1 LNELVTSS
9 KRRVE
14 YSAVTAFAPVLALF
28 PVWLAAVALLWIPF
42 NWLFGVPFTHFA
54 IGEFLFGIVLFSR
67 PVQRLLFVRLLGA
80 RQPTEIE
87 RTNLESAWKVV
98 EQQAGIRPGRFVL
111 SVADVDDIN
120 AFACGGHMLVVSAFS
135 IEHLT
140 EDELTG
146 VLAHELSHHLGGHT
160 IALTIAQWMSMP
172 ILGLAQLGIR
182 VRDIGLRISKRLEG
196 EYPTFKLVGWII
208 NIVLTSLSRVLLIGF
223 LLAQSLGE
231 IVGRSAEFQADRRAH
246 AMGFGRELRYALT
259 RVIHRTPTSEP
270 TRFLSRV
277 LLSHPP
283 AIDRVARLDAMLNR

>member
-28 PVWLAAVALLWIPF
+28 PVWLAAVALLWIPC

-87 RTNLESAWKVV
+87 RANLESAWKVV
-98 EQQAGIRPGRFVL
+98 EQQAGVRPGRFVL

-160 IALTIAQWMSMP
+160 VALTVAQWMSMP
-172 ILGLAQLGIR
+172 ILGLAL
-182 VRDIGLRISKRLEG
+182 
-196 EYPTFKLVGWII
+196 KLVGWII

-259 RVIHRTPTSEP
+259 RVIDRTPASEP

>member
-1 LNELVTSS
+1 MTSS

-87 RTNLESAWKVV
+87 RTNLESAWKVI

-160 IALTIAQWMSMP
+160 VALTIAQWMSMP

-246 AMGFGRELRYALT
+246 AMGFGRGLRYALT
-259 RVIHRTPTSEP
+259 RVIHRTPASEP

>member
-1 LNELVTSS
+1 MTSS

-28 PVWLAAVALLWIPF
+28 PVWLAAVGLLWIPCS
-42 NWLFGVPFTHFA
+42 WLFGVPFIHFA
-54 IGEFLFGIVLFSR
+54 IGELLFGIVLFSR

-80 RQPTEIE
+80 RQPTKIE
-87 RTNLESAWKVV
+87 RAHLEPAWKVV
-98 EQQAGIRPGRFVL
+98 EQQVGIRPGRFVL

-120 AFACGGHMLVVSAFS
+120 AFACGGHLLVVSAFS

-231 IVGRSAEFQADRRAH
+231 IVGRNAEFQADRRAY
-246 AMGFGRELRYALT
+246 AMGFGRELRYALA
-259 RVIHRTPTSEP
+259 RVIHRTPASEP

>member
-1 LNELVTSS
+1 MTSS

-87 RTNLESAWKVV
+87 RAHLESAWKVV

-259 RVIHRTPTSEP
+259 RVIHRTPASEP

>member
-28 PVWLAAVALLWIPF
+28 PVWLGAVALLWIPCTL
-42 NWLFGVPFTHFA
+42 LFDVPFTHFA

-87 RTNLESAWKVV
+87 RAHLEPAWKVV
-98 EQQAGIRPGRFVL
+98 EQQVGIRPGRFVL

-160 IALTIAQWMSMP
+160 VALTIAQWMSMP

-182 VRDIGLRISKRLEG
+182 VRDIGLRISKRLEV
-196 EYPTFKLVGWII
+196 EYATFKLVGWII
-208 NIVLTSLSRVLLIGF
+208 NIVLTSLSRILLIGF

-259 RVIHRTPTSEP
+259 RVIHRTPANEQKQ
-270 TRFLSRV
+270 FLSRV

>member
-1 LNELVTSS
+1 MTSS

-14 YSAVTAFAPVLALF
+14 YSAVTAFAPVFALF
-28 PVWLAAVALLWIPF
+28 PVWLAAVALLWIPC
-42 NWLFGVPFTHFA
+42 NWMFRVPFTHFA

-87 RTNLESAWKVV
+87 RAHLEPAWKVV
-98 EQQAGIRPGRFVL
+98 EQQVGIRSGRFVL
-111 SVADVDDIN
+111 AVADVDDIN
-120 AFACGGHMLVVSAFS
+120 AFACGGHMLVVSSFS

-160 IALTIAQWMSMP
+160 VALTVAQWMSMP

-182 VRDIGLRISKRLEG
+182 ARDIGLRVSQRLEVQ
-196 EYPTFKLVGWII
+196 YPTFKLVGWVI
-208 NIVLTSLSRVLLIGF
+208 NVVLTSLSRVLLIGF
-223 LLAQSLGE
+223 LLSQSLGE

-259 RVIHRTPTSEP
+259 RVIHRTPATGP

>member
-259 RVIHRTPTSEP
+259 RVNHRTPASVP

>member
-1 LNELVTSS
+1 VTSS

-259 RVIHRTPTSEP
+259 RVIHRTPASEP

>member
-1 LNELVTSS
+1 MTSS

-28 PVWLAAVALLWIPF
+28 PVWLGAVALLWIPF
-42 NWLFGVPFTHFA
+42 TMLFGVPFTHFA

-67 PVQRLLFVRLLGA
+67 PVQRLLFVRLLGT

-87 RTNLESAWKVV
+87 RAHLESAWKVV
-98 EQQAGIRPGRFVL
+98 EQQVGIRPGRFVL

-160 IALTIAQWMSMP
+160 VALTVAQWMSMP

-182 VRDIGLRISKRLEG
+182 ARDIGLRISKRLEG

-259 RVIHRTPTSEP
+259 RVIHRTPASEP
-270 TRFLSRV
+270 SRFLSRV

-283 AIDRVARLDAMLNR
+283 AIDRVARLDALLNR

>member
-87 RTNLESAWKVV
+87 RANLESAWKVV
-98 EQQAGIRPGRFVL
+98 EQQAGVRPGRFVL

-160 IALTIAQWMSMP
+160 VALTVAQWMSMP

-259 RVIHRTPTSEP
+259 RVIHRTPASEP

>member
-14 YSAVTAFAPVLALF
+14 YSAITAFAPVLALF

-42 NWLFGVPFTHFA
+42 TMLFGVPFTHFA

-80 RQPTEIE
+80 RQPTAIE
-87 RTNLESAWKVV
+87 RAHLESAWKVV
-98 EQQAGIRPGRFVL
+98 EQQVGIRPGRFVL

-160 IALTIAQWMSMP
+160 VALTVAQWMSMP

-182 VRDIGLRISKRLEG
+182 ARDIGLRVSKRLEG

-259 RVIHRTPTSEP
+259 RVIHRTPTTEP

>member
-28 PVWLAAVALLWIPF
+28 PLWLAAVALLWIPC

-54 IGEFLFGIVLFSR
+54 LGEFLFGIVLFSR
-67 PVQRLLFVRLLGA
+67 PVQRVLFVRLLGA

-160 IALTIAQWMSMP
+160 VALTIAQWMSMP

-208 NIVLTSLSRVLLIGF
+208 NVVLTSLSRVLLIGF

-231 IVGRSAEFQADRRAH
+231 IVGRSAEFQADRRAY

>member
-1 LNELVTSS
+1 VTSS
-9 KRRVE
+9 KRSVE

-28 PVWLAAVALLWIPF
+28 PVWLAAVGLLWIPCS
-42 NWLFGVPFTHFA
+42 WLFGVPFIHFA
-54 IGEFLFGIVLFSR
+54 IGELLFGIVLFSR

-80 RQPTEIE
+80 RQPTKIE
-87 RTNLESAWKVV
+87 RAHLEPAWKVV
-98 EQQAGIRPGRFVL
+98 EQQVGIRPGRFVL

-120 AFACGGHMLVVSAFS
+120 AFACGGHLLVVSAFS

-231 IVGRSAEFQADRRAH
+231 IVGRNAEFQADRRAY
-246 AMGFGRELRYALT
+246 AMGFGRELRYALA
-259 RVIHRTPTSEP
+259 RVIHRTPASEP

>member
-1 LNELVTSS
+1 MTSS

-28 PVWLAAVALLWIPF
+28 PVWLGAVALLWIPCTL
-42 NWLFGVPFTHFA
+42 LFDVPFTHFA

-87 RTNLESAWKVV
+87 RAHLEPAWKVV
-98 EQQAGIRPGRFVL
+98 EQQVGIRPGRFVL

-160 IALTIAQWMSMP
+160 VALTIAQWMSMP

-182 VRDIGLRISKRLEG
+182 VRDIGLRISKRLEV
-196 EYPTFKLVGWII
+196 EYATFKLVGWII
-208 NIVLTSLSRVLLIGF
+208 NIVLTSLSRILLIGF

-259 RVIHRTPTSEP
+259 RVIHRTPANEQKQ
-270 TRFLSRV
+270 FLSRV

>member
-87 RTNLESAWKVV
+87 RAHLESAWKVV

-160 IALTIAQWMSMP
+160 VALTIAQWMSMP

-259 RVIHRTPTSEP
+259 RVIHRTPASEP

>member
-1 LNELVTSS
+1 MTSS

-28 PVWLAAVALLWIPF
+28 PVWLGAVALLWIPCTL
-42 NWLFGVPFTHFA
+42 LFDVPFTHFA

-87 RTNLESAWKVV
+87 RAHLESAWKVV
-98 EQQAGIRPGRFVL
+98 EQQVGIRPGRFVL

-160 IALTIAQWMSMP
+160 VALTIAQWMSMP

-182 VRDIGLRISKRLEG
+182 VRDIGLRISKRLEV
-196 EYPTFKLVGWII
+196 EYATFKLVGWII

-259 RVIHRTPTSEP
+259 RVIHRTPANEQKQ
-270 TRFLSRV
+270 FLSRV